1 MPALYS
7 PLLSALI
14 DAFHPLFLLVMGICL
29 VIVAWRLALTASGW
43 DARLIVLG
51 SLLLGL
57 GYSVLLPL
65 HESGLIAALRPLEH
79 SREITSLAFG
89 WRTLEMAVMNGGWLL
104 FGLGMARHAKAWGT
118 PTDASATPVQTIR

>member
-1 MPALYS
+1 MDRCLNPVRRRC
-7 PLLSALI
+7 
-14 DAFHPLFLLVMGICL
+14 LLVMGICL

-65 HESGLIAALRPLEH
+65 RESGLIAALRPPEH
-79 SREITSLAFG
+79 PRETTSLAFG
-89 WRTLEMAVMNGGWLL
+89 WHTVEMAVMNGGWLL

-118 PTDASATPVQTIR
+118 PADASAAPVQPIP